1 MEHPAEAVY
10 RFGPFR
16 LESSE
21 HRLLRDG
28 EPVSLPHKAFEVLLA
43 LVENPGRLVLR
54 EDLLKRVWP
63 ETFVE
68 EANLA
73 VAVSQL
79 RKLLCDRQNGEHRYI
94 ETVRSIGY
102 RFVAPV
108 QIAEPLPEADAQTTP
123 VQSISAVTVLPPEDL
138 PRKAPGLMRLWP
150 APLISG
156 IAVAILALL
165 FGFNGRGWRDRLLGR
180 ASPPHIES
188 IAVLPLENLSRDAE
202 QGYFADGMTESLI
215 TELGKISAL
224 RVISRTSVMQYKG
237 THKPVLEIARELNV
251 DAVVEGSVE
260 RFGDRARIT
269 ANLLHARTDR
279 HLWAGTY
286 ERDLR
291 DILELQDQVAQD
303 IASEIRVKLTPH
315 ERIQLASSGQIN
327 PEAHEAYLK
336 GRFFWNKRTE
346 QPLKKSIEYFEQAI
360 EKEPRYALAYVG
372 LADSYSILA
381 QWDFL
386 PPHEAYPKAR
396 AAATKALE
404 IDEGLGEAHASLALV
419 KQWYDWDFVGAER
432 KYTRAIELN
441 PNYAHAHHWY
451 SELLGEMRRHEEA
464 IAEIRKARGL
474 DPLSLIINCI
484 VGETFRFARRYEQA
498 LEQYRKTLEM
508 DPNFAGTHEFLGRA
522 YVEMGEYE
530 KAISELRKGVALSG
544 GSLGIIAELGHAYAV
559 AGKRREA
566 FQILRELKDASKRRY
581 VSPFLMALIYTGL
594 GEKDQGFLWLEKAY
608 EDRSNLMSSL
618 NVDPR
623 FDPLRSD
630 PRFQDL
636 MRRIGLPQ

>member
-1 MEHPAEAVY
+1 M
-10 RFGPFR
+10 
-16 LESSE
+16 
-21 HRLLRDG
+21 
-28 EPVSLPHKAFEVLLA
+28 
-43 LVENPGRLVLR
+43 
-54 EDLLKRVWP
+54 W
-63 ETFVE
+63 T
-68 EANLA
+68 
-73 VAVSQL
+73 
-79 RKLLCDRQNGEHRYI
+79 
-94 ETVRSIGY
+94 
-102 RFVAPV
+102 
-108 QIAEPLPEADAQTTP
+108 
-123 VQSISAVTVLPPEDL
+123 
-138 PRKAPGLMRLWP
+138 
-150 APLISG
+150 
-156 IAVAILALL
+156 
-165 FGFNGRGWRDRLLGR
+165 
-180 ASPPHIES
+180 
-188 IAVLPLENLSRDAE
+188 LSW
-202 QGYFADGMTESLI
+202 
-215 TELGKISAL
+215 K
-224 RVISRTSVMQYKG
+224 
-237 THKPVLEIARELNV
+237 
-251 DAVVEGSVE
+251 GSVE

-291 DILELQDQVAQD
+291 DILELQDQVAQG

-530 KAISELRKGVALSG
+530 KAISELRKGVALSA

-594 GEKDQGFLWLEKAY
+594 AEKDQGFLWLEKAY